1 MFNKEELNNL
11 FSTKND
17 KIHEDNTSE
26 GIDESKPKPRRSTV
40 LKRHTTYQYRRAFS
54 ETKLLDLVSPEELI
68 DGASFNFITG
78 GDVDALS
85 YLKLILRA
93 QPLDYVLASTWCMAQ
108 EDIFQFKD
116 WHEEGLIKKA
126 DFYVGEIFPGTY
138 KIEYKFLKEVAE
150 LYSGRVAVF
159 RNHSK
164 IFAGIGQKFA
174 FGIQTSA
181 NINTNPRTEN
191 GCIQIGSD
199 IYNFYKDYFDGIV
212 SFE

>member
-11 FSTKND
+11 FSSKND
-17 KIHEDNTSE
+17 NVHEDNTSE

-116 WHEEGLIKKA
+116 WYEEGLIKKA

-150 LYSGRVAVF
+150 L
-159 RNHSK
+159 
-164 IFAGIGQKFA
+164 
-174 FGIQTSA
+174 
-181 NINTNPRTEN
+181 
-191 GCIQIGSD
+191 
-199 IYNFYKDYFDGIV
+199 
-212 SFE
+212 